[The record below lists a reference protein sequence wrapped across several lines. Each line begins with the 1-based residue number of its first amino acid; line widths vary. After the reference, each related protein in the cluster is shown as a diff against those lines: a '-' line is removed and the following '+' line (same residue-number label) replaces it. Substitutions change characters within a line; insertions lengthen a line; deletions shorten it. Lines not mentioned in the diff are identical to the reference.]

1 MLREKIGCHRGC
13 CWPCFW
19 VVAPSSRLS
28 QSIRSNF
35 LHLSALDSEPGSE
48 LQFETHQSNRVPR
61 MFLVSFRVSFLNLA
75 QASCM
80 FLIPLVSFV
89 NLAPSSRLHRCSMNL
104 VWIVNRFSMIL
115 ESFGGPKFHDFGV
128 VLGSKIDEKSVLGGL
143 LGPRPILEVQKPS
156 ETFVLGGQVGAFL
169 GLSRL
174 LAASWSLKKR
184 LEASPGGLEPL
195 FFPSQVPNLSR
206 TSFWIDFGP
215 QNGPKIIKK
224 SIKNPCPQEVGKEGL
239 FRGLLHR
246 KFKMI

>member
-1 MLREKIGCHRGC
+1 
-13 CWPCFW
+13 
-19 VVAPSSRLS
+19 
-28 QSIRSNF
+28 
-35 LHLSALDSEPGSE
+35 
-48 LQFETHQSNRVPR
+48 
-61 MFLVSFRVSFLNLA
+61 
-75 QASCM
+75 
-80 FLIPLVSFV
+80 
-89 NLAPSSRLHRCSMNL
+89 MNL
-104 VWIVNRFSMIL
+104 VWIVDRFSMIL

-184 LEASPGGLEPL
+184 LEASPGGLGPL

>member
-1 MLREKIGCHRGC
+1 
-13 CWPCFW
+13 
-19 VVAPSSRLS
+19 
-28 QSIRSNF
+28 
-35 LHLSALDSEPGSE
+35 
-48 LQFETHQSNRVPR
+48 
-61 MFLVSFRVSFLNLA
+61 
-75 QASCM
+75 
-80 FLIPLVSFV
+80 
-89 NLAPSSRLHRCSMNL
+89 
-104 VWIVNRFSMIL
+104 MIL
-115 ESFGGPKFHDFGV
+115 GV

-224 SIKNPCPQEVGKEGL
+224 NLSKIHA
-239 FRGLLHR
+239 HR
-246 KFKMI
+246 KLEKKAYFEASCIENSR

>member
-89 NLAPSSRLHRCSMNL
+89 NLALSSRLHRCSMKL

-184 LEASPGGLEPL
+184 LEASRGGLEPL
-195 FFPSQVPNLSR
+195 FFRAKFQAYLGLH
-206 TSFWIDFGP
+206 FGSILDP
-215 QNGPKIIKK
+215 QAAPK
-224 SIKNPCPQEVGKEGL
+224 SL
-239 FRGLLHR
+239 
-246 KFKMI
+246 